1 MNYYIG
7 LFIMLS
13 VFCSCNNSSKIE
25 GNIEGM
31 ELDTIKMELDSMI
44 CFYNDFDYKCVDYKN
59 AEFKMVYYIDLP
71 ECSSCMLMKK
81 SEEWERLLDIV
92 KPYQNRLVPF
102 FILRPHA
109 FDVDAF
115 RFAVKVS
122 ATTVPIYVDTANVF
136 IRNNSKLSAIPMLH
150 TFVVD
155 EQNRVVLIGDPLRN
169 LEIQQ
174 LLVNLLKN

>member
-1 MNYYIG
+1 MEQMRINVPEGCTARIEQENG
-7 LFIMLS
+7 LLIVSFEQ
-13 VFCSCNNSSKIE
+13 KE
-25 GNIEGM
+25 KE
-31 ELDTIKMELDSMI
+31 
-44 CFYNDFDYKCVDYKN
+44 
-59 AEFKMVYYIDLP
+59 
-71 ECSSCMLMKK
+71 K
-81 SEEWERLLDIV
+81 SEEWERLFDMV
-92 KPYQNRLVPF
+92 KPYQNRLVPL

-122 ATTVPIYVDTANVF
+122 ATTVPIYVDTANIF